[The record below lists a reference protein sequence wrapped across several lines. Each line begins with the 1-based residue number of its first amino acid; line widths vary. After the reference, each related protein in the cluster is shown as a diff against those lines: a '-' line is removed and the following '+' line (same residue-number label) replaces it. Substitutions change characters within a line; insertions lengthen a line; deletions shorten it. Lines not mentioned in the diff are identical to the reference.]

1 MKLSK
6 IQKNLNIQ
14 ILEKGRQTF
23 RNYYYPVVIY
33 FFLSP
38 FIVMPIFDVQSA
50 DAQFSLAFVMTIW
63 TGPPIIVVILL
74 FKNQFISY
82 HRHISSSLKVNI
94 WGFRPY
100 SKQELNFIKKNFKKV
115 KWKISMNI
123 LQNLKDEDTIR
134 NLQTKELDKNYADD
148 TNFSFLDD
156 MEIKKLQTIYY
167 WVILAIGI
175 IFYSIF

>member
-1 MKLSK
+1 M
-6 IQKNLNIQ
+6 
-14 ILEKGRQTF
+14 
-23 RNYYYPVVIY
+23 
-33 FFLSP
+33 
-38 FIVMPIFDVQSA
+38 
-50 DAQFSLAFVMTIW
+50 
-63 TGPPIIVVILL
+63 
-74 FKNQFISY
+74 
-82 HRHISSSLKVNI
+82 
-94 WGFRPY
+94 
-100 SKQELNFIKKNFKKV
+100 IKKIFIACDTINFKKV

-175 IFYSIF
+175 IFYSIYISNLLHHFNIIFYFCF